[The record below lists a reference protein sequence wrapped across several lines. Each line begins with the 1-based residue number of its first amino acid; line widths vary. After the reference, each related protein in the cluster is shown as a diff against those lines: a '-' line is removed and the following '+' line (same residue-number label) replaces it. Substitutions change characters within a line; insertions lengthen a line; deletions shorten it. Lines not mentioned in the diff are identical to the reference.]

1 MKTRIRIVTL
11 GALLLFLGA
20 AFIHPFGMVKNQS
33 PEKPS
38 LTDSITDAEAAQIIQ
53 RSCQNCHSER
63 TEWPW
68 YSYVPPMSWLVEQ
81 DVHDARSHM
90 NFSRWSE
97 YSTDAKQ
104 EFLSK
109 MSIMVKRR
117 AMPLPRYLKLHP
129 EGRLTDEQVAYLSQ
143 WARREARRA
152 ADAAP
157 EGGGK

>member
-1 MKTRIRIVTL
+1 MKTRFRIASS
-11 GALLLFLGA
+11 GATLLFVGA
-20 AFIHPFGMVKNQS
+20 AFVHPFGTVKNQS
-33 PEKPS
+33 PAKPS
-38 LTDSITDAEAAQIIQ
+38 LTDSITDPEAAQIIQ

-90 NFSRWSE
+90 NLSRWSE
-97 YSTDAKQ
+97 YGADTKQ

-117 AMPLPRYLKLHP
+117 AMPLPRYLKLHS
-129 EGRLTDEQVAYLSQ
+129 EARLTDEQVAYLSQ
-143 WARREARRA
+143 WARREARGVT
-152 ADAAP
+152 DPAP
-157 EGGGK
+157 EAGGK

>member
-1 MKTRIRIVTL
+1 MKNRYRTAIS
-11 GALLLFLGA
+11 GASLLFIGA
-20 AFIHPFGMVKNQS
+20 AFVHPFGTVKSQS
-33 PEKPS
+33 PAKPS
-38 LTDSITDAEAAQIIQ
+38 LTDSTTDAEAARIIQ

-97 YSTDAKQ
+97 YSSDDKQ
-104 EFLSK
+104 QFLSK
-109 MSIMVKRR
+109 MSILVKRR

-129 EGRLTDEQVAYLSQ
+129 EARLTNEQVAYLSQ
-143 WARREARRA
+143 WARREARRV
-152 ADAAP
+152 ADAAS
-157 EGGGK
+157 EAGGK